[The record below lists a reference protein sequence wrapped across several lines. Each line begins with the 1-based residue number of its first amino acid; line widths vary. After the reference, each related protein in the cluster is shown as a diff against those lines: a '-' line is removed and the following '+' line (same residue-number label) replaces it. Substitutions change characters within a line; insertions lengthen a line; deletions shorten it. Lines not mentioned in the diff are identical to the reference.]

1 MPKRSKHN
9 TLRSAM
15 LWTPLCYNTKSKTG
29 FFSEGPQMDN
39 SEPNLLIA
47 PPHSG
52 SIQLDGHSLIWD
64 TWAPLDCGPT
74 APARPRRQY
83 KLCSMWPGI
92 RDNRPLVHLLL
103 LHSASLV
110 DPPRRASRAPPGVD
124 GLRLFAALVAAP
136 PSQLDGW
143 QRIWHPLR
151 PHNLG
156 NLEGAQR
163 ARLPSGL
170 THGASVSH
178 GHQTARRAL
187 DRRGSSEA
195 RLLSSG
201 VVTQF

>member
-1 MPKRSKHN
+1 
-9 TLRSAM
+9 
-15 LWTPLCYNTKSKTG
+15 
-29 FFSEGPQMDN
+29 
-39 SEPNLLIA
+39 
-47 PPHSG
+47 
-52 SIQLDGHSLIWD
+52 
-64 TWAPLDCGPT
+64 
-74 APARPRRQY
+74 
-83 KLCSMWPGI
+83 MWPGI

-110 DPPRRASRAPPGVD
+110 DRPRRASRAPPGVD

-178 GHQTARRAL
+178 GHQTARRARVL
-187 DRRGSSEA
+187 IVYGQLYGRLPYGRFSDCTFFSFLEIFLSFSEKNKF
-195 RLLSSG
+195 RHFFMSQNNFSKWKIG
-201 VVTQF
+201 R